1 MVLWGGKE
9 EHPDLG
15 ERMWAVPWRPSTAPL
30 NASFMFQTSQ
40 SITPPKSSSV
50 LMFHESTVDS

>member
-50 LMFHESTVDS
+50 LMFYDQL